1 MEGLDPGMVI
11 ADKADDANDFIQMI
25 QGMEA
30 MVVIPARSNRTNNQE
45 YDHHWYKDRNLMERF
60 FNRIKQFRR
69 IARRYEKLDRN
80 FMSRLNLV
88 CTIICLA

>member
-30 MVVIPARSNRTNNQE
+30 MVVIPARSNRNQQSE
-45 YDHHWYKDRNLMERF
+45 SDHHWLLRPQPDGAFL
-60 FNRIKQFRR
+60 Q
-69 IARRYEKLDRN
+69 
-80 FMSRLNLV
+80 
-88 CTIICLA
+88 

>member
-25 QGMEA
+25 QDMEA

-45 YDHHWYKDRNLMERF
+45 YNHHWYKDRNLMERF

-69 IARRYEKLDRN
+69 IARRLITT
-80 FMSRLNLV
+80 S
-88 CTIICLA
+88 CLCSTWCVPLSAWREC